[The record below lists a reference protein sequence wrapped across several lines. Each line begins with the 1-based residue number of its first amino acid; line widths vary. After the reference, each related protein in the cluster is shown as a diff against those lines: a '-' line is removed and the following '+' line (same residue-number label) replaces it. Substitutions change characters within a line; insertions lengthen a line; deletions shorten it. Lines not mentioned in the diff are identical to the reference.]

1 MPRIVIITIAG
12 LFFLILALFMCT
24 YTVRFTES
32 AVLTTFGKA
41 GEGAIKT
48 EPGLYFKA
56 PFPFQNYVKY
66 DTRTRFLQ
74 ARSETQQTDDSR
86 QIIVE
91 SFALWRVSDPLKF
104 FQSFSNAGDR
114 AIDHYRKAEEIVRG
128 NLRSALSATSRF
140 RLDQLFAPAGANGS
154 GSQLPQLEEAVLA
167 SLVAKDPSGAS
178 LADYGLSVTEVGIS
192 RILLPESTTQ
202 AVNERMGANRDRL
215 AAELESQGESIAE
228 AIRSQARADAQ
239 RITAFAER
247 RAQEIRTR
255 GDLEAAEYLRQMQVD
270 PELAVYLEEINFL
283 KTALARRTT
292 LVLPT
297 SMPGFSLLRMDSL
310 DGLKAGE
317 IPATPKPESWLRN
330 PGDQPRDTTAPDGL
344 TRETSPSAGGPR

>member
-1 MPRIVIITIAG
+1 VPRFVTITIAG
-12 LFFLILALFMCT
+12 IFFLILALFMCT
-24 YTVRFTES
+24 FTVRFTES

-41 GEGAIKT
+41 GEGAIKNA
-48 EPGLYFKA
+48 PGLYFKA
-56 PFPFQNYVKY
+56 PYPFQNYVKY
-66 DTRTRFLQ
+66 DTRTRYLQ

-91 SFALWRVSDPLKF
+91 SFALWRVTDPLKF

-140 RLDQLFAPAGANGS
+140 RLDQLFAASGGDGKGEGS
-154 GSQLPQLEEAVLA
+154 KLPQLEAAVLA
-167 SLVAKDPSGAS
+167 SLNAKDPSGAS
-178 LADYGLSVTEVGIS
+178 LSDYGLSVIDVGIS

-215 AAELESQGESIAE
+215 ASELESQGESIAE
-228 AIRSQARADAQ
+228 AIRSQAKADAQ

-255 GDLEAAEYLRQMQVD
+255 GDLEAAEYLKQMQVD
-270 PELAVYLEEINFL
+270 PELAVYLENVNFM
-283 KTALARRTT
+283 KDVLARRVT
-292 LVLPT
+292 LVVPT
-297 SMPGFSLLRMDSL
+297 TMPGFSLLQPSAL
-310 DGLKAGE
+310 DGLKAGQL
-317 IPATPKPESWLRN
+317 PALPAPQSWIRTPAADDASKKPAAEGAR
-330 PGDQPRDTTAPDGL
+330 
-344 TRETSPSAGGPR
+344 